1 MNLNLNLKFKCR
13 KLNFKISFNK
23 SNPKFLEILLGKH
36 PNLSQTEITIC
47 MLLKMNYS
55 TTDISKELNITKAS
69 VDTYRYNIRKKIR
82 LEKRASLISYFN
94 TI

>member
-1 MNLNLNLKFKCR
+1 M
-13 KLNFKISFNK
+13 NFKISFNK
-23 SNPKFLEILLGKH
+23 SNPKFLEILLRKH

-55 TTDISKELNITKAS
+55 TTDVSKELNITKAS

>member
-1 MNLNLNLKFKCR
+1 M
-13 KLNFKISFNK
+13 NFKISFNK

-55 TTDISKELNITKAS
+55 TTDVSKELNITKAS

-82 LEKRASLISYFN
+82 LEKRTSLISYFN